1 MHEAP
6 IIKLFGWFRLD
17 LSVAITLLV
26 TCAIVFIIARLATRN
41 LSVTNPSRMQNFL
54 EWAVDFV
61 RGIVSSTMDM
71 KKGKVFVSLGLTLIM
86 FIFVANMLGL
96 PLTFV
101 TAHDHQAKFLGME
114 ISPEVFEKYEAES
127 HGAEGEEGGHG
138 HHGPEFAWW
147 KSPTADASVAM
158 GLSLIVFLL
167 VHYLGMTRNTK
178 SYFKHY
184 LEPFPVFLPIHLVEK
199 VANLLTLGMRLFG
212 NLFAGEVLIATLLG
226 AGIYGIPALVVWQGF
241 SVFVGSIQAFVFVML
256 TMVYLAQSLESH
268 DDHH

>member
-6 IIKLFGWFRLD
+6 IITLGGFFRLD
-17 LSVAITLLV
+17 LSIAITLFV
-26 TCAIVFIIARLATRN
+26 TCAIVFLIARLATRN
-41 LSVTNPSRMQNFL
+41 LSVTNPSKMQNFL
-54 EWAVDFV
+54 EWTVDFV

-96 PLTFV
+96 PLTIV
-101 TAHDHQAKFLGME
+101 THHEHEFKIFGQAV
-114 ISPEVFEKYEAES
+114 SPEVFEAYEAES
-127 HGAEGEEGGHG
+127 HGEGADSEGA
-138 HHGPEFAWW
+138 HHAPEFAWW
-147 KSPTADASVAM
+147 KSPTADASVTM

-167 VHYLGMTRNTK
+167 VHFLGMRYNTK
-178 SYFKHY
+178 AYFKHY

-199 VANLLTLGMRLFG
+199 LANLLTLGMRLFG

-226 AGIYGIPALVVWQGF
+226 AGFFGIPALVVWQGF
-241 SVFVGSIQAFVFVML
+241 SVFVGAIQAFVFVML